1 MLVDNANIVKNM
13 WANQDLRISGHFTF
27 EMLHRMSVNMILVN
41 SSSAGKKGKN
51 VNVDDLNVVRWTQ
64 FSLPHNPG
72 CPRAVATPPYHTKIL
87 KIIPQPSYDHH
98 DGFGWWDESYHHSHH
113 EYGFRLNPW
122 NEYGFWGKSGRI
134 SAKGYIGSSIPNL
147 LKPVVKWYTGSNI
160 PKWAA
165 QAGKLTNGA

>member
-13 WANQDLRISGHFTF
+13 WANQDLRISGHFSF
-27 EMLHRMSVNMILVN
+27 DMLHRMRVNMILVN

-72 CPRAVATPPYHTKIL
+72 CPRALATPPYHTKIL

-98 DGFGWWDESYHHSHH
+98 DGFGWWEITSLMKVIITATMNMDFVWTLEMNMDF
-113 EYGFRLNPW
+113 G
-122 NEYGFWGKSGRI
+122 G
-134 SAKGYIGSSIPNL
+134 NL
-147 LKPVVKWYTGSNI
+147 AGLV
-160 PKWAA
+160 PKDILD
-165 QAGKLTNGA
+165 QVFQIC

>member
-13 WANQDLRISGHFTF
+13 WANQDLRISGHFSF
-27 EMLHRMSVNMILVN
+27 DMLHRMRVNMILVN

-72 CPRAVATPPYHTKIL
+72 CPRALATPPYHTKIL

-98 DGFGWWDESYHHSHH
+98 DGFGW
-113 EYGFRLNPW
+113 
-122 NEYGFWGKSGRI
+122 
-134 SAKGYIGSSIPNL
+134 
-147 LKPVVKWYTGSNI
+147 
-160 PKWAA
+160 
-165 QAGKLTNGA
+165 

>member
-13 WANQDLRISGHFTF
+13 WANQDLRISGHFSF
-27 EMLHRMSVNMILVN
+27 DMLHRMRVNMILVN

-98 DGFGWWDESYHHSHH
+98 DGFGWWEITSLMKVIITATMNMDFVWTLEMNMDF
-113 EYGFRLNPW
+113 G
-122 NEYGFWGKSGRI
+122 G
-134 SAKGYIGSSIPNL
+134 NL
-147 LKPVVKWYTGSNI
+147 AGLV
-160 PKWAA
+160 PKDILD
-165 QAGKLTNGA
+165 QVFQIC